1 MINDFILLVREI
13 YQTDEFIPLH
23 APVFSELD
31 KDLVVDAIDSTFV
44 SSVSD
49 YVGKFEQSISGL
61 TGAKHVIPVV
71 NGTSGIHL
79 ALHVLG
85 VDQSCEVLTQSL
97 SFVATCNAIAYTGAK
112 PIFID
117 VDMNSM
123 GLSSQSLVIFLQE
136 NTELQEID
144 GTLKTINKTTGKHIA
159 ACVPMHTFGHPV
171 NMAELKTV
179 CEQWNIAIVE
189 DAAEALGSFI
199 ESDVGIERRTMHCGT
214 FGIMGVLSFNGNKVI
229 TTGGGGAILTNDDSC
244 AERLRH
250 LSTTAKIPHAWE
262 YQHDEI
268 GFNYRM
274 PGLNAAL
281 GCAQMQQLGSFLA
294 DKLDTANQYRK
305 WSEEYGIHFVDAQTK
320 TKPNFWLNA
329 LLLDN
334 QAQRDQFLQETN
346 GSGVMTRPV
355 WQPMH
360 LLPAFKSSQSN
371 VLENTMQLT
380 QRLVNV
386 PSSVRGA

>member
-1 MINDFILLVREI
+1 M
-13 YQTDEFIPLH
+13 
-23 APVFSELD
+23 
-31 KDLVVDAIDSTFV
+31 
-44 SSVSD
+44 
-49 YVGKFEQSISGL
+49 
-61 TGAKHVIPVV
+61 
-71 NGTSGIHL
+71 
-79 ALHVLG
+79 
-85 VDQSCEVLTQSL
+85 LTQSL

-123 GLSSQSLVIFLQE
+123 GLSPQSLASFLQE
-136 NTELQEID
+136 NAELQEID
-144 GTLKTINKTTGKHIA
+144 GTLKTINKSTGKHIA

-171 NMAELKTV
+171 QMTELKTV
-179 CEQWNIAIVE
+179 CEQWHIAIVE

-199 ESDVGIERRTMHCGT
+199 ESDTESEVGIERSSIHCGT

-281 GCAQMQQLGSFLA
+281 GCAQMKQLESFLA
-294 DKLDTANQYRK
+294 DKLDTVNQYRQ
-305 WSEEYGIHFVDAQTK
+305 WSEGHGIHFVDAQPN

-329 LLLDN
+329 LLLDD

-346 GSGVMTRPV
+346 DNGVMTRPV

-360 LLPAFKSSQSN
+360 LLPAFKFSQSN
-371 VLENTMQLT
+371 TLENTIQLT

-386 PSSVRGA
+386 PSSVRGVS